1 MEGKF
6 VTYYRV
12 STQKQGK
19 SGLGLDAQRKAIE
32 DYLNGGN
39 HAVLE
44 EFVEVESGKGSNALA
59 RRPVLKEA
67 IGYAKKHKAKLL
79 IAKLDRLARNVH
91 FISSLMESK
100 IDFVIADMP
109 EANALTIHLLSAVA
123 EYERELISKRTK
135 EALAAAKRRGVKLGN
150 PKLKTDNSKRK
161 EQAQAFAI
169 KLKPTIQAYREQGM
183 SQRKIVEELNNVGI
197 AAPRGG
203 EWGLIQVQRV
213 ISRLGI

>member
-19 SGLGLDAQRKAIE
+19 SGLGLEAQRKAIE

-39 HAVLE
+39 FEVLE
-44 EFVEVESGKGSNALA
+44 EFVEVETGKGSNALA

-100 IDFVIADMP
+100 VDFVVADMP
-109 EANALTIHLLSAVA
+109 DANALTIHLIAAVA

-135 EALAAAKRRGVKLGN
+135 EALAVAKRRGVKLGN
-150 PKLKTDNSKRK
+150 PKLRTDNRKRK
-161 EQAQAFAI
+161 DQAQAFAK
-169 KLKPTIQAYREQGM
+169 KLKPTIEAYREQGM
-183 SQRKIVEELNNVGI
+183 SQRKIVDELNSVGI
-197 AAPRGG
+197 GAPRGG
-203 EWGLIQVQRV
+203 EWSLIQVQRV
-213 ISRLGI
+213 INRLGV